1 MTIKVQD
8 SNPVY
13 GTTNR
18 GSQATEEKVWSSS
31 GDHLDYDYMGNHDDY
46 DYMEK

>member
-1 MTIKVQD
+1 MQD

-13 GTTNR
+13 GATNT
-18 GSQATEEKVWSSS
+18 GNQAAEEKFWSSS
-31 GDHLDYDYMGNHDDY
+31 GDHPDDHDYMGNHDDY